1 MKYIN
6 KLFKILE
13 NLNIKVL
20 IFFIFLFNFL
30 VLSDTLLADYFGD
43 DLYNFQ
49 IPGLFPYQYSGPGE
63 YSLKSVLGWLNAGR
77 VFPFSGYHAYLF
89 EIAKNSILVYK
100 SILLFLILLNISLF
114 SYLTYLISK
123 SKSLALW
130 VLSITALM
138 FQYRY
143 YHDPILSFHGLLQF
157 LFLYTTL
164 ALIFLKKYIDS
175 GRFSY
180 YIASLLFFVIS
191 LMTYEISYSFI
202 LLYVPIALTLNKDKF
217 NITKI
222 INILL
227 PYGLLTLSL
236 VLIVLYIR
244 SSIQMGDIYTP
255 NTNLF
260 PIIKTYFLQT
270 ISVLPTSYYFNFG
283 SIPELSNLL
292 DIVFLAITVL
302 FFMIFFTQVV
312 NDNIN
317 DEAVMIKQSIIF
329 AILLMFLP
337 GSLISLSAKFQGLE
351 ELGGTDMN
359 TVQFGLAYLPIYI
372 QVFGL
377 SLLISIGLCK
387 VRGISFK
394 SFAIFI
400 LLSFILSVHYFSNK
414 QVIYKVNTPYKDSR
428 EVLTLFFSEDF
439 NDYLNSGDT
448 ILLKGVSPIHSR
460 AFVSMVSNKDIT
472 VHNSEDKGF
481 KYKIN
486 YDVNNKEVMISVKN
500 NENKWVSTYIYLK
513 RHGEWVS
520 TKELIDEDAE
530 NITSIIPT
538 FTNFY
543 NLEAG
548 DLRWA
553 TSNPSV
559 TLFNLKDFN
568 LPQRLTFEV
577 NSINDRKV
585 EIILNGEKIDSFEL
599 GKSTYSF
606 DQVLILNPGENI
618 IKINSHEPPIN
629 PQGADERLLLLSL
642 KEFSLISKE

>member
-1 MKYIN
+1 M
-6 KLFKILE
+6 
-13 NLNIKVL
+13 
-20 IFFIFLFNFL
+20 
-30 VLSDTLLADYFGD
+30 
-43 DLYNFQ
+43 
-49 IPGLFPYQYSGPGE
+49 
-63 YSLKSVLGWLNAGR
+63 
-77 VFPFSGYHAYLF
+77 
-89 EIAKNSILVYK
+89 
-100 SILLFLILLNISLF
+100 
-114 SYLTYLISK
+114 
-123 SKSLALW
+123 
-130 VLSITALM
+130 
-138 FQYRY
+138 
-143 YHDPILSFHGLLQF
+143 
-157 LFLYTTL
+157 
-164 ALIFLKKYIDS
+164 
-175 GRFSY
+175 
-180 YIASLLFFVIS
+180 
-191 LMTYEISYSFI
+191 
-202 LLYVPIALTLNKDKF
+202 
-217 NITKI
+217 
-222 INILL
+222 
-227 PYGLLTLSL
+227 
-236 VLIVLYIR
+236 
-244 SSIQMGDIYTP
+244 
-255 NTNLF
+255 
-260 PIIKTYFLQT
+260 
-270 ISVLPTSYYFNFG
+270 
-283 SIPELSNLL
+283 
-292 DIVFLAITVL
+292 
-302 FFMIFFTQVV
+302 
-312 NDNIN
+312 
-317 DEAVMIKQSIIF
+317 
-329 AILLMFLP
+329 
-337 GSLISLSAKFQGLE
+337 
-351 ELGGTDMN
+351 
-359 TVQFGLAYLPIYI
+359 
-372 QVFGL
+372 
-377 SLLISIGLCK
+377 
-387 VRGISFK
+387 
-394 SFAIFI
+394 
-400 LLSFILSVHYFSNK
+400 
-414 QVIYKVNTPYKDSR
+414 
-428 EVLTLFFSEDF
+428 TLFFSEDF

-568 LPQRLTFEV
+568 LPQRLTFEA